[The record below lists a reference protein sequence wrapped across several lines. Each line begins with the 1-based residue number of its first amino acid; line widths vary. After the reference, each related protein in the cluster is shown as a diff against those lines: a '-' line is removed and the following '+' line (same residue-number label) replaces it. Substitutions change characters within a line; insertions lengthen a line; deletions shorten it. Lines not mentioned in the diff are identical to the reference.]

1 MRLASTGIRD
11 YKEYPVLLNLF
22 NFFFGIFS
30 TIIISKF
37 STSWHSYS
45 YNLQV
50 QKAVELL
57 AAFI

>member
-30 TIIISKF
+30 TISRNF
-37 STSWHSYS
+37 R
-45 YNLQV
+45 QV
-50 QKAVELL
+50 DIVTLTTYKSRKL
-57 AAFI
+57 